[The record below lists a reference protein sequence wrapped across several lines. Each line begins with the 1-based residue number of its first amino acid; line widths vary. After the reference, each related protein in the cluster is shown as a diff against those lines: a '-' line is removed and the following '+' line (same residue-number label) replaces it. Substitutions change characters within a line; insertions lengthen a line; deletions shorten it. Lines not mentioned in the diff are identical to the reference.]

1 MPCFTQ
7 DNDEDLGKG
16 FSSLGPLKERRGG
29 GSDLMQGCGR
39 QLDFLW
45 WSQQSEAST
54 KQSNV
59 MECRWGEDITT
70 RTWERFSLR
79 WDRSRSVEVG
89 VALLTVALLTVR
101 RAKEADET
109 QAKSLAGDL
118 QKRVV
123 KLQRK

>member
-1 MPCFTQ
+1 M
-7 DNDEDLGKG
+7 
-16 FSSLGPLKERRGG
+16 ER
-29 GSDLMQGCGR
+29 
-39 QLDFLW
+39 
-45 WSQQSEAST
+45 
-54 KQSNV
+54 
-59 MECRWGEDITT
+59 RWGEDITT

-79 WDRSRSVEVG
+79 WDRSRSVKVG